1 MNETSVIKVSIAFGV
16 KGRALELALTADEGT
31 TIGELLTS
39 ASVRDNLPTSILA
52 EVVGYGVWGKARP
65 LTHSLRD
72 GDRVELYRP
81 LRIDPKAQRRKRAS

>member
-1 MNETSVIKVSIAFGV
+1 MNEAGVIKVSIACGV
-16 KGRALELALTADEGT
+16 KGCAIELALTADEGI
-31 TIGELLTS
+31 TIGALLAS

-65 LTHSLRD
+65 LTHALRD
-72 GDRVELYRP
+72 GDRVELYRS